1 MKRSEL
7 WLTVLLI
14 PVDAV
19 MLLLAYA
26 AAYWL
31 RSEGYLLSPSF
42 LASLSEQA
50 RYVPGELIPFNEY
63 LSLAYYL
70 VPIGILAFAA
80 SGLYRIR
87 PLLPL
92 GQRIARLAIGVTT
105 SQFAILLI
113 FLFRREFFL
122 PRTTFLYTWILA
134 FLLVGLGRLVFARI
148 QRYLHR
154 FGVGVVRLGVVG
166 DQVLATRVASQFDA
180 RNQATYVL
188 TQQYHNMSVDELCM
202 AIRGDEVDELI
213 VATEFYSDQELAKI
227 RVRCLEEHVGF
238 SFVPAAFAVL
248 NGASYR
254 VRYEVDVPLIEV
266 LPTPLDGWGRVV
278 KRLFDVIVGLALL
291 IVLSP
296 VLLILSI
303 AVWLSSPGPVLFRQ
317 ARVGRR
323 QVEVQVVK
331 FRTMY
336 QKYCGADGE
345 AKFKTDYP
353 QEYEEY
359 HQARKLEHDPRITP
373 LGRVMRK
380 FSLDELPQFWNVVRG
395 DLSIVGPRPF
405 LPSELERIGDM
416 ARVLFTV
423 RPGLT
428 GFWQVSGRNQI
439 PFDERVKMDKRYIE
453 HWNLLWDLWLMLR
466 TAGVV
471 LRGTGQ

>member
-26 AAYWL
+26 TSYWL

-50 RYVPGELIPFNEY
+50 RYVPGELIPFQEY

-80 SGLYRIR
+80 TGLYRIR

-92 GQRIARLAIGVTT
+92 GQRLARLAIGVTT

-122 PRTTFLYTWILA
+122 PRTTFIYTWILA
-134 FLLVGLGRLVFARI
+134 FLFVGLGRLLFAQI

-154 FGVGVVRLGVVG
+154 FGIGVVRLGIVG
-166 DQVLATRVASQFDA
+166 DQVLATRVAGQFNA

-188 TQQYHNMSVDELCM
+188 SKQYHNLSVDELCL
-202 AIRGDEVDELI
+202 AIQGSEIDELI
-213 VATEFYSDQELAKI
+213 VATEQYSDQDLVKI
-227 RVRCLEEHVGF
+227 RVRCLEEHIGF

-278 KRLFDVIVGLALL
+278 KRLFDVVVGAAFLV
-291 IVLSP
+291 VLSP
-296 VLLILSI
+296 LLLLLML
-303 AVWLSSPGPVLFRQ
+303 AVYLSSPGPVFFRQ

-323 QVEVQVVK
+323 RSEVRVVK

-336 QKYCGADGE
+336 QRYSGPDGE
-345 AKFKTDYP
+345 ANFKRDHPVAYAQY
-353 QEYEEY
+353 QE
-359 HQARKLEHDPRITP
+359 ARKLADDPRITP
-373 LGRVMRK
+373 LGRIMRK

-405 LPSELERIGDM
+405 LPSELGRIGDM